1 MTEVC
6 IRADGNNQI
15 GLGHL
20 IRSFALAEMLREQFR
35 IRFYCKSIPTSI
47 RSQMEN
53 TSIRVQMIKSESDFI
68 QHIQSGQIVVLDGYQ
83 FDADYQKSIVNRG
96 NLLVCIDDMFSQHF
110 YAHLIIN
117 HAPGITKNR
126 YKSEAYSRFALGPEY
141 ALLRPE
147 FINLAQSNSNVRNED
162 TILICF
168 GGSDVK
174 NLTITALNVVLDFNQ
189 FKKITIITGSSY
201 RHSEELYRVT
211 NNEKRVDY
219 YHDLPS
225 KDVAELIG
233 KAGSAIVPSSG
244 ILFEVIAGD
253 AIPLSGIYNDNQTSV
268 YAGFKKMDAFI
279 DAGAFSSI
287 EIENAIIKIP
297 NFKTK
302 RIIDGKSPS
311 RIRDLFTSIYSELN

>member
-35 IRFYCKSIPTSI
+35 IRFYCKSIPASI
-47 RSQMEN
+47 RSQMEDK
-53 TSIRVQMIKSESDFI
+53 SIRVHMIKSESEFI

-83 FDADYQKSIVNRG
+83 FDADYQKSVVSSG
-96 NLLVCIDDMFSQHF
+96 NLLICIDDMFSQHF

-117 HAPGITKNR
+117 HAPGITENR

-147 FINLAQSNSNVRNED
+147 FINLAQSNSNVGNED

-174 NLTITALNVVLDFNQ
+174 NLTMTALNVVLDFNQ

-201 RHSEELYRVT
+201 RHSEELQKVIKS
-211 NNEKRVDY
+211 EKRVEY
-219 YHDLPS
+219 YHDLPP
-225 KDVAELIG
+225 KEMAEHIE
-233 KAGSAIVPSSG
+233 KSSSAIIPSSG
-244 ILFEVIAGD
+244 ILFEVIAGNP
-253 AIPLSGIYNDNQTSV
+253 IPVSGIYTENQKFV
-268 YAGFKKMDAFI
+268 YSGFKNMDSFI
-279 DAGAFSSI
+279 DAGTFNPF
-287 EIENAIIKIP
+287 EIEAAIIKIP
-297 NFKTK
+297 YFKK
-302 RIIDGKSPS
+302 KKIIDGKSPE
-311 RIRDLFTSIYSELN
+311 RIRALFSSLRTEKN